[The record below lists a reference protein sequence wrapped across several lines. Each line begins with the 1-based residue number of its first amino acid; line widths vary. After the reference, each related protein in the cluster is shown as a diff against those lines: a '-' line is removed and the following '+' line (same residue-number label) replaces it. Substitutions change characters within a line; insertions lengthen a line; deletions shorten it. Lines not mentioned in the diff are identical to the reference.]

1 MDPTNPT
8 PEQIANVTEAI
19 KAALWLGVAL
29 AIYAYLS
36 HRTEDNGPTRW
47 QRWRDW
53 LVEHYLTSSSDG
65 APAGSAGGSEPVHVP
80 VPDTSTAAGT
90 SAGAPASTDRDL
102 PDIDAAEAGTEGWAP
117 PRLSLHLSD
126 AETIALLALQRDK
139 SGKYRHSA
147 NKIYALV
154 GGSRKAVLDQI
165 GAVRDGALA
174 VFRPLNAEQ
183 QQLREQLQLD
193 QR

>member
-1 MDPTNPT
+1 MNPTTPT

-36 HRTEDNGPTRW
+36 HRTEDDASTRW
-47 QRWRDW
+47 QRWRAW
-53 LVEHYLTSSSDG
+53 IVEHYFLSSSDG
-65 APAGSAGGSEPVHVP
+65 LAAGSDSGSEPVHVP
-80 VPDTSTAAGT
+80 VPDTSTATARG
-90 SAGAPASTDRDL
+90 AGAPAGTDAVL
-102 PDIDAAEAGTEGWAP
+102 PDTGALEADTVGWAP

-165 GAVRDGALA
+165 GAVRDGAPA
-174 VFRPLNAEQ
+174 VFRPLTPEQ
-183 QQLREQLQLD
+183 QQVREQLQLD
-193 QR
+193 QH